1 MEINTL
7 EDIKKLVE
15 AYGEGKIES
24 ADGNAYFIIKK
35 ELADGIKE
43 WLFKYSRSE
52 DGRWFEYDLVPFTN
66 APEMYLLA
74 FYL

>member
-15 AYGEGKIES
+15 EYGEGKIES

-35 ELADGIKE
+35 NQQTELKNGFLNIVVVKME
-43 WLFKYSRSE
+43 NGLNTIQCH
-52 DGRWFEYDLVPFTN
+52 L
-66 APEMYLLA
+66 
-74 FYL
+74 

>member
-7 EDIKKLVE
+7 EDIKKLVKE
-15 AYGEGKIES
+15 YGEGKIES
-24 ADGNAYFIIKK
+24 ADGDAYFIIKK

-52 DGRWFEYDLVPFTN
+52 NGKWLEYDLAPFIN
-66 APEMYLLA
+66 APEMYLLK
-74 FYL
+74 FYI